1 VSADQLREKASRLIE
16 AAKTSMNPTRRRLL
30 MDEAFELIRKSK
42 RSRDREPA
50 RIRRASPPSQGFHM
64 SLYGGGGTTLELELK
79 VSSKADAFWAAA
91 TLAHACSD
99 AYTDYTLREGTAYLD
114 CDETTAGR
122 ACEQTDSDVTP
133 ASLLSVLEIQET
145 LLRTHEALSGSRTLL
160 AATENLRMRIV
171 TRRLSAYPAGQLC
184 SKRGP

>member
-1 VSADQLREKASRLIE
+1 
-16 AAKTSMNPTRRRLL
+16 M
-30 MDEAFELIRKSK
+30 
-42 RSRDREPA
+42 
-50 RIRRASPPSQGFHM
+50 
-64 SLYGGGGTTLELELK
+64 
-79 VSSKADAFWAAA
+79 
-91 TLAHACSD
+91 
-99 AYTDYTLREGTAYLD
+99 DYTLREGTAYRD

>member
-1 VSADQLREKASRLIE
+1 VSAEQLREKASRLIE

-42 RSRDREPA
+42 HSRDKEPA
-50 RIRRASPPSQGFHM
+50 RIRRASQPSQGFHM
-64 SLYGGGGTTLELELK
+64 SLYAGGGTTLELELK

-99 AYTDYTLREGTAYLD
+99 GYTDYTLREGTAYLD
-114 CDETTAGR
+114 CDKTISGR
-122 ACEQTDSDVTP
+122 ACEQTDSDVTL

-160 AATENLRMRIV
+160 AATENLRMRTSV
-171 TRRLSAYPAGQLC
+171 APSH
-184 SKRGP
+184 